1 MYKATQPCSKD
12 AIGGTKLQGGQ
23 EKSGGA
29 LARTSARMPG
39 FKVGGRAR
47 ANSKTR
53 GAASAGAVQQQTSA
67 ISCNR
72 FFTRFPSVSGAG
84 SWAVAAPSSATARD
98 RTFREKDG
106 LEYNPMA
113 EVRTSRRILF
123 QKTNKPEVLS
133 LLRGLNGIDQVD
145 IDRLVAHVRRYMGC
159 DVPIEP
165 GGQELM
171 GGRQVIAEV
180 RSVIDFAWPDFPG
193 IA

>member
-1 MYKATQPCSKD
+1 MCLAPHIASLTVPVKVLPAAKAAGMYKATQPCSKD

-72 FFTRFPSVSGAG
+72 FFT
-84 SWAVAAPSSATARD
+84 
-98 RTFREKDG
+98 
-106 LEYNPMA
+106 
-113 EVRTSRRILF
+113 
-123 QKTNKPEVLS
+123 
-133 LLRGLNGIDQVD
+133 
-145 IDRLVAHVRRYMGC
+145 
-159 DVPIEP
+159 
-165 GGQELM
+165 
-171 GGRQVIAEV
+171 
-180 RSVIDFAWPDFPG
+180 
-193 IA
+193 